1 MTPRSD
7 PSNQRNHFPL
17 TAVILSFDY
26 TRIAN
31 WLSVMVCVSKW
42 GAFLKGIVHLHENL
56 SQTNVFV
63 RGIDQSCFS
72 QTIFPWIYKSNLV
85 NTLTNCSLCAI
96 MKKREERKK
105 LFLLIWR
112 FHMQNHAN
120 LCIQTTISWMFYVFP
135 HPDEGLLVA
144 THRCAIKWDWF

>member
-42 GAFLKGIVHLHENL
+42 GSFLKGIVHLHENL

-72 QTIFPWIYKSNLV
+72 QTIFPWIYKSKLV

-105 LFLLIWR
+105 AFSSYMALSYAKPRKSLYS
-112 FHMQNHAN
+112 NHN
-120 LCIQTTISWMFYVFP
+120 FMNVLCISTPWWRIISRNTSVC
-135 HPDEGLLVA
+135 D
-144 THRCAIKWDWF
+144 